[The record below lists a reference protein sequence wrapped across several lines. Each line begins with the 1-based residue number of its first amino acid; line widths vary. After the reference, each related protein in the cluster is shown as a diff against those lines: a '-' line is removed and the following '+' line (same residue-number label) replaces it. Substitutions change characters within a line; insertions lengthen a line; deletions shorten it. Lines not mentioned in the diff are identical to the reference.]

1 MKIVLALMPLF
12 AIAATDADEPSSLDD
27 DATVI
32 SRLATLEG
40 DGVPP
45 MPDFGELDEAHCE
58 IVIEQARE
66 QGGMPILRR
75 EPATDER
82 PLLSAAVDR
91 RIDGCPVIQMLGN
104 PDDVRPFPKP
114 EDGPA
119 LRLLPA
125 AE

>member
-1 MKIVLALMPLF
+1 MKAVLALMPLF

-27 DATVI
+27 DATIV
-32 SRLATLEG
+32 SRLAALDT
-40 DGVPP
+40 DATPQ
-45 MPDFGELDEAHCE
+45 MPNLGEVDDERCAV
-58 IVIEQARE
+58 VIEQVRTRN
-66 QGGMPILRR
+66 GLPLLRR
-75 EPATDER
+75 EPADDEQ

-104 PDDVRPFPKP
+104 PDDIRPFPEPKDEP
-114 EDGPA
+114 R